1 MFSAVGAVVCK
12 EMTMLQT
19 ADLADIDERHTAAEA
34 VYFFDEGYRPAT
46 LTAHMDGLRV
56 IVGYH
61 IGIS

>member
-1 MFSAVGAVVCK
+1 
-12 EMTMLQT
+12 MLQT